1 MNKEKL
7 IEISRAAAADTQNDL
22 DAIEANKGF
31 DGVFDDLERN
41 TDSFEGEQITN
52 SLNKDLFEKY
62 DFKISLSFRGQDII

>member
-52 SLNKDLFEKY
+52 SLNKDLFEK
-62 DFKISLSFRGQDII
+62 IVSLNYLMD